1 MIHPV
6 VDAKNLKKKTYL
18 IIPSWAEHS
27 TSDSVRM
34 SLEYGYRMVILFSE
48 VPKSEGGIF
57 GGCHYQSGC
66 GVSGRVGQLL
76 VVT

>member
-1 MIHPV
+1 MQEM
-6 VDAKNLKKKTYL
+6 LEKKTYL

-34 SLEYGYRMVILFSE
+34 SLEYRYGMVILFSE

-57 GGCHYQSGC
+57 GGCHNQSGR

>member
-1 MIHPV
+1 MQRF
-6 VDAKNLKKKTYL
+6 KEKKTYL

-27 TSDSVRM
+27 TSDGVRM
-34 SLEYGYRMVILFSE
+34 SLEYGYGMVILFSE
-48 VPKSEGGIF
+48 VPQSEGGIF
-57 GGCHYQSGC
+57 GGCHNQSGR